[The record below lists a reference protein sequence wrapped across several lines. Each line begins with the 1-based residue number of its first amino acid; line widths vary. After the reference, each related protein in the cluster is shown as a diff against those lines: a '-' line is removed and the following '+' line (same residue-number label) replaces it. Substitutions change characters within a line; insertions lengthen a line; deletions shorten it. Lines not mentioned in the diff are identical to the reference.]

1 VLSEDYVQLAR
12 AYGVKESTILRKHAF
27 RNAQLPIITILGL
40 QLTSLIGGAV
50 LIETVFQINGMGK
63 LIVNSIFRQDYPLI
77 MGTTI
82 VFGVVFVVGVIVTDL
97 SYAYIDPRV
106 TYDEVD

>member
-12 AYGVKESTILRKHAF
+12 AYGVKESAILRKHAF

-40 QLTSLIGGAV
+40 QLTGLIGGAV

-82 VFGVVFVVGVIVTDL
+82 MFGAVFVIGVIITDL